1 MVNAGTIKHQETLH
15 RSVTH
20 FSSQNYNL
28 LPKIIELAPKVE
40 AEITI
45 QSVAEL
51 EDIPEL
57 DQSDPVPLPV
67 FSDGA
72 QGQRQGREQRDAERM
87 SEASDTRVSSV
98 SESVRDPP
106 PPVEMRQPSNRDSQ
120 PESPNIDLS
129 QQNIEPYDV
138 LFQTE
143 TQLEAALPPRQET
156 TEDTVD
162 SLQRQL
168 ADARQENAAK
178 DRIIEVSILI
188 IYTFNL

>member
-1 MVNAGTIKHQETLH
+1 M
-15 RSVTH
+15 R
-20 FSSQNYNL
+20 
-28 LPKIIELAPKVE
+28 
-40 AEITI
+40 
-45 QSVAEL
+45 
-51 EDIPEL
+51 
-57 DQSDPVPLPV
+57 
-67 FSDGA
+67 
-72 QGQRQGREQRDAERM
+72 REQREAERM
-87 SEASDTRVSSV
+87 SVASDSRVSSV
-98 SESVRDPP
+98 SESVRDQP
-106 PPVEMRQPSNRDSQ
+106 PPVEMRQTSNRDSQ
-120 PESPNIDLS
+120 LVTRPHRTSLIETSQPKSPNIDLS

-143 TQLEAALPPRQET
+143 TQLEAAPPPRQEP

>member
-1 MVNAGTIKHQETLH
+1 M
-15 RSVTH
+15 SV
-20 FSSQNYNL
+20 
-28 LPKIIELAPKVE
+28 
-40 AEITI
+40 
-45 QSVAEL
+45 
-51 EDIPEL
+51 
-57 DQSDPVPLPV
+57 
-67 FSDGA
+67 
-72 QGQRQGREQRDAERM
+72 
-87 SEASDTRVSSV
+87 ASDTRVSSV

-178 DRIIEVSILI
+178 DKIIEVSIFI
-188 IYTFNL
+188 IYTDHLNLSYVL